1 MSLRTLRPRARSS
14 RSETTVGPGEGDLR
28 GRSSEGRRRL
38 RDLGHSHGHK
48 RARARANCAHGCA
61 RVGLDSARLLCFTR
75 LVVLGALD
83 IGVLLADARD
93 LLVGDLARRLGD
105 LGLAG
110 ALVRGGE
117 LVVGVAPAVLAL
129 RSFGGVS
136 VGFLLDGGHVAPGR
150 AGDATEDLLLVRCMH
165 GLFAALAR
173 TKEYERIGRAL
184 DVFSGGRRRGA
195 IGAERVGDAGRRS
208 DERMHR
214 NGLAVFLETDDSWT
228 MIRRVDALRSMGLTG
243 RGHFAKSFGGRLSA
257 AFWRALYA

>member
-1 MSLRTLRPRARSS
+1 MVDGEEGEESRAVFCDLGLGVL
-14 RSETTVGPGEGDLR
+14 EVKQTVGPGEGDLR

-110 ALVRGGE
+110 ALVRGG
-117 LVVGVAPAVLAL
+117 
-129 RSFGGVS
+129 
-136 VGFLLDGGHVAPGR
+136 
-150 AGDATEDLLLVRCMH
+150 
-165 GLFAALAR
+165 
-173 TKEYERIGRAL
+173 
-184 DVFSGGRRRGA
+184 
-195 IGAERVGDAGRRS
+195 
-208 DERMHR
+208 
-214 NGLAVFLETDDSWT
+214 
-228 MIRRVDALRSMGLTG
+228 
-243 RGHFAKSFGGRLSA
+243 
-257 AFWRALYA
+257 